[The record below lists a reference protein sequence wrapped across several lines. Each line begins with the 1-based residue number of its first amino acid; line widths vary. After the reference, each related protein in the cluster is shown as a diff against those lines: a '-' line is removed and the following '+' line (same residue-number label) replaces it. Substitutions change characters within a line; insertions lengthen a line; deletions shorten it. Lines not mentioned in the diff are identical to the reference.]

1 MGIWIEVMEIE
12 VKVDTTGLDALIK
25 RLEGSDGELAKVA
38 EAMAEAI
45 HKSADQRV
53 PKDTGALKKS
63 GRTESRRDGS
73 AAVIYG
79 DSKAPYALAVHED
92 PSVQPTSGE
101 KKFLRNA
108 AMESRKLLRVAAS
121 RLSKTISK

>member
-1 MGIWIEVMEIE
+1 MIEM
-12 VKVDTTGLDALIK
+12 KVDTSGLEDLIK
-25 RLEGSDGELAKVA
+25 RLEGSNGDLAKVA

-45 HKSADQRV
+45 HEDADERV

-79 DSKAPYALAVHED
+79 DEKAPYALAVHED
-92 PSVQPTSGE
+92 PNVKPTTGE

-108 AMESRKLLRVAAS
+108 AMQGSKLLRLAAA
-121 RLSKTISK
+121 RLAKTITK

>member
-1 MGIWIEVMEIE
+1 MLD
-12 VKVDTTGLDALIK
+12 VKVDTSGLEDLIK
-25 RLEGSDGELAKVA
+25 RLEGSDGELAKAA

-45 HKSADQRV
+45 HEDADQRV

-79 DSKAPYALAVHED
+79 DQRAPYALAVHED

-101 KKFLRNA
+101 KRFLRNA
-108 AMESRKLLRVAAS
+108 LMESRKLLRVAAS
-121 RLSKTISK
+121 RLSKTMEK